1 MIIQRS
7 LSIDLLKI
15 IGSHLIILHHLV
27 LYSPM
32 AKIVESQLPK
42 LTDFL
47 FIYARLPVWSF
58 LVVAG
63 FLCAQIIDN
72 RTSFNLLHAIGRRC
86 LRLLPLYF
94 ISISAVVLV
103 TILLGP
109 FIKDELWISPIPS
122 LIEFLSH
129 LLLIQDLIGQPALS
143 AGAWYV
149 SIDLQLF
156 ALTLGLF
163 FLSRY
168 FFTDFRIEMIGLCI
182 FLASLAS
189 LYIWSKEE
197 QYEIY
202 AFYFFNAYGLGLIAY
217 LARKSKLCFYF
228 FLLLLMANIIEMG
241 FDLSAK
247 SAVILLTALTLY
259 FVDKGYVITN
269 RTSKII
275 ESASN
280 SSYALFVSHFFV
292 IIIFTGIWNMLDLK
306 GFFVAFTMLIV
317 TWLVATLIA
326 TALNFLYARH
336 AYLLPKF

>member
-1 MIIQRS
+1 MIFERS

-15 IGSHLIILHHLV
+15 IGSHLIVLHHLV

-32 AKIVESQLPK
+32 AKIVESKLP
-42 LTDFL
+42 LLIDF
-47 FIYARLPVWSF
+47 FFYYARLPAWIF

-63 FLCAQIIDN
+63 FLCAHIVDK
-72 RTSFNLLHAIGRRC
+72 RTSFNLLHAIGKRC

-94 ISISAVVLV
+94 ISISIVVLV
-103 TILLGP
+103 TILFGP

-122 LIEFLSH
+122 LIEFLTH
-129 LLLIQDLIGQPALS
+129 LLLIQDVIGQPALS

-156 ALTLGLF
+156 ALTLALF
-163 FLSRY
+163 FLSRHFY
-168 FFTDFRIEMIGLCI
+168 TNLEIEIIGSCI

-189 LYIWSKEE
+189 LFIWSKEQ

-202 AFYFFNAYGLGLIAY
+202 AFYFLNAYGLGLIAY
-217 LARKSKLCFYF
+217 LARKNKLCFYF
-228 FLLLLMANIIEMG
+228 FLFLLMAHVMVMV

-269 RTSKII
+269 RISKII

-292 IIIFTGIWNMLDLK
+292 IIIFTGIWNMLELK
-306 GFFVAFTMLIV
+306 GLFVAFMMLIV

-326 TALNFLYARH
+326 TALNFLYARL

>member
-1 MIIQRS
+1 MIFQRS
-7 LSIDLLKI
+7 LLIDLLKI
-15 IGSHLIILHHLV
+15 IGSHLIVLHHLV

-32 AKIVESQLPK
+32 AKIVESKLPR
-42 LTDFL
+42 LIDF
-47 FIYARLPVWSF
+47 FFYYARLPVWSF

-63 FLCAQIIDN
+63 FLCAHIVDK
-72 RTSFNLLHAIGRRC
+72 RTSFNLLHAIGKRC

-94 ISISAVVLV
+94 ISIFTVVLV
-103 TILLGP
+103 TILFGP

-129 LLLIQDLIGQPALS
+129 LLLIQDVIGQPALS

-156 ALTLGLF
+156 ALTLALF
-163 FLSRY
+163 YLSRY
-168 FFTDFRIEMIGLCI
+168 FYTNFEIEMIGSCI
-182 FLASLAS
+182 FLASLVS
-189 LYIWSKEE
+189 LFIWSKEE
-197 QYEIY
+197 LFENYPIY
-202 AFYFFNAYGLGLIAY
+202 FMNAYGLGLIAY
-217 LARKSKLCFYF
+217 LARKNKLCFLF
-228 FLLLLMANIIEMG
+228 FLLLLMAHVMDMV
-241 FDLSAK
+241 FDLSAN

-269 RTSKII
+269 RISKII

-292 IIIFTGIWNMLDLK
+292 IIIFTSIWNMLDLK

-317 TWLVATLIA
+317 TWLVTTLIG
-326 TALNFLYARH
+326 TALNFLYARL

>member
-1 MIIQRS
+1 MIFERS

-15 IGSHLIILHHLV
+15 IGSHLIVLHHLV

-32 AKIVESQLPK
+32 AKIVESQIPK

-63 FLCAQIIDN
+63 FLCAHIVDK
-72 RTSFNLLHAIGRRC
+72 RTSFNLLGAIGKRS

-94 ISISAVVLV
+94 ISISAVILV

-129 LLLIQDLIGQPALS
+129 LLLIQDVIGQPTLS

-156 ALTLGLF
+156 ALTLALF
-163 FLSRY
+163 FLSRHFY
-168 FFTDFRIEMIGLCI
+168 TNLEIEIIGSSI

-189 LYIWSKEE
+189 LFIWSKEQ

-202 AFYFFNAYGLGLIAY
+202 AFYFLNAYGLGLIAY
-217 LARKSKLCFYF
+217 LARKNKLCFYF
-228 FLLLLMANIIEMG
+228 FLFLLMAHVMVMV

-247 SAVILLTALTLY
+247 SAVILLTVLTLN

-269 RTSKII
+269 RISKII

-280 SSYALFVSHFFV
+280 SS
-292 IIIFTGIWNMLDLK
+292 
-306 GFFVAFTMLIV
+306 
-317 TWLVATLIA
+317 
-326 TALNFLYARH
+326 
-336 AYLLPKF
+336 